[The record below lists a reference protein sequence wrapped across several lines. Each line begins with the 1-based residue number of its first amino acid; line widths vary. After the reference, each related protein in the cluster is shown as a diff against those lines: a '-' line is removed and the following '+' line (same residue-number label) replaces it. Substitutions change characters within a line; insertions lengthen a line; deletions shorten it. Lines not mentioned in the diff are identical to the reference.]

1 MRKSDTEHS
10 SPGPRRSAIRGVCE
24 ARDRLRA
31 TRNAILPK
39 VWLPTGIPLVDTE
52 VSIEWKRCS
61 CLFTWKLATL
71 VRRRRDDFRAMS
83 VPLLVGGCK
92 ETDALRNQKWI
103 SN

>member
-1 MRKSDTEHS
+1 L
-10 SPGPRRSAIRGVCE
+10 AIRGVRE
-24 ARDRLRA
+24 ARGSLRA
-31 TRNAILPK
+31 TRNAIPPEI
-39 VWLPTGIPLVDTE
+39 WLATGNPLVGTE
-52 VSIEWKRCS
+52 VSIVEWKRYS

-83 VPLLVGGCK
+83 APLLVGGCK